1 MADMR
6 DFCVSLTCLVR
17 LGVLGKLL
25 AGIGVVIVLL
35 LIVAGTSV
43 YSLRHAG
50 DAVDALADV
59 EMPG

>member
-1 MADMR
+1 
-6 DFCVSLTCLVR
+6 
-17 LGVLGKLL
+17 VLGKLL
-25 AGIGVVIVLL
+25 VGIGVVIVLL